1 MFRYFTLIVSLLFF
15 LVQPATAEESYP
27 HLIDS
32 SDSFLQSQLES
43 ELQQL
48 GLSGAA
54 ARGELSLTL
63 VDITDLSH
71 PRMAAINGES
81 MMYAASLP
89 KIAILLG
96 VFSSIER
103 GEMELNDEVREKLVN
118 MIRFSSNSAATEMLN
133 RVGKENL
140 AGILQSPRFAL
151 YDAKLGGGLWVG
163 KDYGKAAAWKRDP
176 LHNLSH
182 GANTLQVAR
191 LYYLLETGQLFSPE
205 LSQEMKTILSKPG
218 INHKFVKGLNQ
229 SRPGSDIYRKSGSWR
244 SWHADSAIIE
254 RDGRRYIAVALAHS
268 ARGGAW
274 LQKIIV
280 TMDDLVFQTAPV
292 QVALLD

>member
-1 MFRYFTLIVSLLFF
+1 MFRRFILIISLF
-15 LVQPATAEESYP
+15 LTQSAIAEEHYP

-32 SDSFLQSQLES
+32 NDSFLQSQLES

-48 GLSGAA
+48 GLSAA
-54 ARGELSLTL
+54 AQRGELSLTL
-63 VDITDLSH
+63 VDITDPSH
-71 PRMAAINGES
+71 PRMAAINDND

-89 KIAILLG
+89 KVAILLG
-96 VFSSIER
+96 VFASIER
-103 GEMELNDEVREKLVN
+103 GDMELNDEVREKLVN
-118 MIRFSSNSAATEMLN
+118 MIRFSSNRAATEMLN

-140 AGILQSPRFAL
+140 ADILQSPRFAL
-151 YDAKLGGGLWVG
+151 YDAEQGGGLWVG

-182 GANTLQVAR
+182 GANTFQVAR

-205 LSQEMKTILSKPG
+205 LNHEMKDILSKPG

-229 SRPGSDIYRKSGSWR
+229 NRPGSEIYRKSGSWR
-244 SWHADSAIIE
+244 TWHADSAIIE

-274 LQKIIV
+274 LQKLIV
-280 TMDDLVFQTAPV
+280 AMDDLVFHTAPV
-292 QVALLD
+292 QVAFLD